1 MFTIDLVSSL
11 PIEILLPGSILRML
25 NILKIIRVF
34 RLTTIINK
42 MNAEEESKS
51 VSYSTFNL
59 IFVIIISLVFAINHI
74 DYFLH
79 IDV

>member
-1 MFTIDLVSSL
+1 MFGMLVIDVVSSL
-11 PIEILLPGSILRML
+11 PIEIMLPGSILRMF

-51 VSYSTFNL
+51 VSF
-59 IFVIIISLVFAINHI
+59 
-74 DYFLH
+74 
-79 IDV
+79 